1 MSQHLKLAKSSIFLH
16 DANLHKCPLLVRPC
30 FYYWRNTVN
39 QRCQVIRSSV
49 EGCYTTRDSTKTT
62 YYEAEVWDGEQLNTC
77 PHVQTLRQFPREL
90 LSGKIVMVRF
100 DSTPFLREALD
111 YNTPLI
117 KSALFSIKYL
127 LHHGA
132 KVLIVSDWGRPKDST
147 QLLSAEIVADKL
159 SSALQL
165 KVVPANWVSVNSQFK
180 MEEVEKSDVLLFEN
194 LSKFKEERANSSM
207 FAEKLSSGV
216 DIFVNDTFSQSHKVL
231 ASTNG
236 VSRYWYASIAGFCFE
251 KQLEELVEVTRP
263 KQPYFAI
270 IGGGNLHDK
279 VKALEF
285 LASKCD
291 GLVFVGMMAFQIMH
305 GLGLPVRLN
314 LVELSAVGSS
324 LKIIQIARGRNI
336 PILLPKDF
344 WCTNM
349 CNRDELRTFTAND
362 ILDGWEPVDLGPVS
376 LDEISSLLTNCKKI
390 LWIGPVRFM
399 LSRPDTHGASKLA
412 TMVETSSRRGCDVTV
427 VGNAACK
434 AIAETSSALSL
445 YSLHENASVVW
456 EFLKGRTLPGI
467 AALDRAYPFDID
479 WKSIFRD
486 PTLPLIVDI
495 GSGNGLF
502 IFGMARIQP
511 DVNLLGL
518 EINKKVVKR
527 CLDFLQESGLKNS
540 YFIATNATSTFRS
553 IVSSYPGK
561 LVLVSIQCPNPDFN
575 RPEYR
580 WRMLQTLLIEAIADL
595 LATEGKVFIQSDVE
609 AVAVRMR
616 DQFMK
621 YSESKLAIL
630 KDETDTKI
638 DSRGW
643 IEENPFGVQSDWE
656 RHVIERGDPMYR
668 LMISKID

>member
-180 MEEVEKSDVLLFEN
+180 MEEVEISDVLLFEN

-231 ASTNG
+231 ASTVG
-236 VSRYWYASIAGFCFE
+236 VSRYCYASIAGFCFE
-251 KQLEELVEVTRP
+251 KQLEELVE
-263 KQPYFAI
+263 

-580 WRMLQTLLIEAIADL
+580 WRMLQTLLIEAIAGL

>member
-1 MSQHLKLAKSSIFLH
+1 MSQHLKLAEGSIFLH
-16 DANLHKCPLLVRPC
+16 GANLYKCPLLVRPC
-30 FYYWRNTVN
+30 LYYWRNNVN
-39 QRCQVIRSSV
+39 QGYQVIRSSI
-49 EGCYTTRDSTKTT
+49 EGRYETRDSTKTT
-62 YYEAEVWDGEQLNTC
+62 YYEAKIWDGEQHENC
-77 PHVQTLRQFPREL
+77 PHVQTLREFPREML
-90 LSGKIVMVRF
+90 LGKIVMVRL
-100 DSTPFLREALD
+100 DSTHFLREALD
-111 YNTPLI
+111 LNTPSV
-117 KSALFSIKYL
+117 KSPLFSIKYL
-127 LHHGA
+127 LHYGA

-147 QLLSAEIVADKL
+147 RLLSAEIVADNL

-165 KVVPANWVSVNSQFK
+165 KVVPVNWVSINSQFK
-180 MEEVEKSDVLLFEN
+180 MEKVEKSDVLLFEN
-194 LSKFKEERANSSM
+194 LSKFKKERANCSM

-216 DIFVNDTFSQSHKVL
+216 DIFVNDAFSQSHKVL
-231 ASTNG
+231 ASTIG
-236 VSRYWYASIAGFCFE
+236 VSRYCYASIAGYCFE
-251 KQLEELVEVTRP
+251 RELEELVELTRP

-270 IGGGNLHDK
+270 IGGGNLFDK

-314 LVELSAVGSS
+314 WVEKSAIGSS
-324 LKIIQIARGRNI
+324 LKIIQIAHERNI

-344 WCTNM
+344 WCTDK
-349 CNRDELRTFTAND
+349 CNRKELQTFPANG
-362 ILDGWEPVDLGPVS
+362 ILDDWEPVDLGPIS
-376 LDEISSLLTNCKKI
+376 LDEISSFLTNCKKI
-390 LWIGPVRFM
+390 LWIGPVKFM

-434 AIAETSSALSL
+434 AIAEMPSVLSL

-479 WKSIFRD
+479 WKSIFHD
-486 PTLPLIVDI
+486 PTLPLIADI

-511 DVNLLGL
+511 DVNFLGL

-527 CLDFLQESGLKNS
+527 CLEFLHESGQKNS
-540 YFIATNATSTFRS
+540 YFIATNATSTFQS
-553 IVSSYPGK
+553 IVSSYPGE

-580 WRMLQTLLIEAIADL
+580 WRMLQRSLIEAIVDL

-616 DQFMK
+616 DQFKK
-621 YSESKLAIL
+621 YSKGKLAIL
-630 KDETDTKI
+630 KDETNTKI
-638 DSRGW
+638 DGRGW

-668 LMISKID
+668 LIISKVD